1 MANVHYRIVEHE
13 GGWACKAG
21 DVFSE
26 RYATHDEARLKTS
39 STRTKRVTGTKK
51 CPWDRIGQRQTSP
64 DERSGTAPSAGSCA
78 MIWPA
83 GRSPQWPLLA

>member
-51 CPWDRIGQRQTSP
+51 SLAGRTGQRQTSR
-64 DERSGTAPSAGSCA
+64 DERSGTARRAGS
-78 MIWPA
+78 
-83 GRSPQWPLLA
+83 